1 MNVIPKLNGPLR
13 PAEGVCKPALPLTYS
28 GDCPFAGQFALT
40 QGKEPVLT
48 FQTDA
53 SLPAE
58 GYRLTIA
65 PQQIQIAASGESG
78 AFYGTQTL
86 FQLLKKSD
94 GALPCGVYEDA
105 PRYHHRAFMLDV
117 SRHFFTVEEV
127 KKLLVQCAQLKLNT
141 FHWHL
146 SDDQGFRIESK
157 KFPRLN
163 EVSSWRE
170 ENGKQYGGFYTQDEI
185 REIVAFAAERQI
197 LVIPEIDL
205 PGHTTAIIA
214 AYPELSCSG
223 EPTKPETGAGIFPQI
238 LCGGSQKVYDFL
250 YELLDEVCTLF
261 PGPYFHIGGDE
272 APKSEWE
279 KCPRCQEEMKRN
291 GLKNEEELQA
301 LFTARLA
308 DFLATKGKAVI
319 GWNEI
324 LASGNMRSDA
334 IAQYWTDQGAEAS
347 AQEVPKGRKFIF
359 SNVNSFYFDYDYSLV
374 TLRATYH
381 YEPHI
386 PGGEAISTEQ
396 TLGLESP
403 LWTEYVETPER
414 LETMVFPRLAALAE
428 NAWTIEKE
436 FEDFKARV
444 RAQEPIWKEEGISFL
459 PIDQADAHGK
469 EFAQTAA
476 EAILAQLDRWGV
488 PSSTFTAERLTG
500 MVAHLL
506 SDDSYSAEEKK
517 AITDA
522 LLQKT
527 GLTQ

>member
-13 PAEGVCKPALPLTYS
+13 PADGVCKAALPLTYG
-28 GDCPFAGQFALT
+28 GDCPFAAQFALT
-40 QGKEPVLT
+40 QAPDPILT

-65 PQQIQIAASGESG
+65 PQQIGIAAFGESG

-86 FQLLKKSD
+86 FRLLKETEGK
-94 GALPCGVYEDA
+94 LPCGVYEDA
-105 PRYHHRAFMLDV
+105 PRYRHRGFMLDV
-117 SRHFFTVEEV
+117 SRHFFTVEEI
-127 KKLLVQCAQLKLNT
+127 KKLLVQCARLKLNT

-163 EVSSWRE
+163 EISSWRE
-170 ENGKQYGGFYTQDEI
+170 ENGKKYGGFYTQDEI
-185 REIVAFAAERQI
+185 RDVVAFAAERQI
-197 LVIPEIDL
+197 TVIPEIDL

-223 EPTKPETGAGIFPQI
+223 KPTKPETGAGIFPQI
-238 LCGGSQKVYDFL
+238 LCGGDEKVYDFL
-250 YELLDEVCTLF
+250 YELLDEVCALF
-261 PGPYFHIGGDE
+261 PAPYFHIGGDE

-279 KCPRCQEEMKRN
+279 KCPRCQAEMQRN

-324 LASGNMRSDA
+324 LASGSMRSDA
-334 IAQYWTDQGAEAS
+334 IAQYWTDQGAEYS
-347 AQEVPKGRKFIF
+347 AQEAPKGRKFIF
-359 SNVNSFYFDYDYSLV
+359 SNVNAFYFDYDYPLV
-374 TLRATYH
+374 TLRATYG

-386 PGGEAISTEQ
+386 PGGEAISPEQ
-396 TLGLESP
+396 TLGLEAP

-414 LETMVFPRLAALAE
+414 LETMIFPRLAALAE
-428 NAWTIEKE
+428 NAWTKEKD

-444 RAQEPIWKEEGISFL
+444 RSYEPIWAEEGVSFL
-459 PIDQADAHGK
+459 PIDRADAHG
-469 EFAQTAA
+469 TAFTERA
-476 EAILAQLDRWGV
+476 VEAILIQLGRWGTDL
-488 PSSTFTAERLTG
+488 SSITAERVTG
-500 MVAHLL
+500 MVTHMI
-506 SDDSYSAEEKK
+506 SDTYTAEEKK
-517 AITDA
+517 AIAAA
-522 LLQKT
+522 LIQKA
-527 GLTQ
+527 GLAQ